1 MFGGQTC
8 LVCTQLE
15 YVFPSR
21 VQMKTTVKV
30 IGIDLKASNTP
41 HTNIQ
46 PKEAVFLSH
55 KSSMTSTFKTVCA
68 TELLL
73 VSKLVW
79 ALLSSTKANLLFK

>member
-1 MFGGQTC
+1 
-8 LVCTQLE
+8 
-15 YVFPSR
+15 
-21 VQMKTTVKV
+21 MKTTVKV

-46 PKEAVFLSH
+46 PKETVFLCH